1 VWARVVLAA
10 VLLAGLTGCNSPEAS
25 RARGGG
31 AGGDVG
37 NRARLELHGGSEVYY
52 GTPVLIPNQARGDAG
67 SGSRGPRP
75 SG

>member
-1 VWARVVLAA
+1 VRP
-10 VLLAGLTGCNSPEAS
+10 LLALVVVASVIGCSSPEAT

-37 NRARLELHGGSEVYY
+37 NRSRVELHGGSEVYY
-52 GTPVLIPNQARGDAG
+52 GTPVLIPGQARGGPAPA
-67 SGSRGPRP
+67 SRATRP